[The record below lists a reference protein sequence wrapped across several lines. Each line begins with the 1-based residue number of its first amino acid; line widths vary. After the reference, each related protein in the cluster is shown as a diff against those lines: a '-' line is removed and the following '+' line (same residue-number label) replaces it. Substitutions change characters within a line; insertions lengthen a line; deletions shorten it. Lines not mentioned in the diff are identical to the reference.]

1 MFEPLM
7 KMKGCG
13 ALSTLCQIRFSNIRL
28 LESKYDLVCFNPL
41 PITTGQGDISEFLVS
56 SESLLEEG
64 VTIDILD
71 EIVPI
76 ETEVLRVGL
85 NHLFD

>member
-1 MFEPLM
+1 M
-7 KMKGCG
+7 
-13 ALSTLCQIRFSNIRL
+13 
-28 LESKYDLVCFNPL
+28 CFNPL
-41 PITTGQGDISEFLVS
+41 PITTGQGDISELLVS